1 MTSSKFKNAGNFAT
15 SAVLSALVIGL
26 HVAGVQ
32 LLIADQASSQNEAA
46 LQAQV
51 AVAQDPVKPMV
62 QIEGF
67 VVTASRL

>member
-32 LLIADQASSQNEAA
+32 LLMADQASSQNEAA
-46 LQAQV
+46 LQATVVV
-51 AVAQDPVKPMV
+51 APDPAKPVV